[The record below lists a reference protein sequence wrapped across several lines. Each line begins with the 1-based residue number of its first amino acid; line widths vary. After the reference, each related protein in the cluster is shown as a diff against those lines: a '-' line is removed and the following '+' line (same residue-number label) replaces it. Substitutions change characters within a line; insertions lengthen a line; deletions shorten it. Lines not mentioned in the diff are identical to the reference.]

1 MKYRIVSPRVG
12 TPGEMYEP
20 EIWVNLGALLDG
32 GFIEPVDP
40 KSASDK
46 PAKAKVSK
54 KAAPDATSAQE

>member
-1 MKYRIVSPRVG
+1 
-12 TPGEMYEP
+12 MYEP

-32 GFIEPVDP
+32 GFIEPVDKKP
-40 KSASDK
+40 APDK